1 MEPERQ
7 ELLQSIL
14 KSGEVELLQMS
25 CNTQDGVQEV
35 KNTACERLIAERV
48 SQKLKAGTTSTGE
61 ISGRLA
67 DIMQRIHV
75 AQPMGGR
82 TLETFV
88 PEGIKERKKY
98 DKEDPERIRL
108 ARDVE
113 AEQGGAGVYN
123 VDLRADYILANP
135 EWKHDRVP
143 EIFNGMNVADYVDPE
158 IEAKLAAL
166 EEEEEKL
173 EAEGFY
179 DSADEIDDD
188 EEATVLAQA
197 ELIREKQALIRNE
210 ARMKKRLKNQ
220 AIIPR
225 QKTRIPLSKMD
236 DALDQLGV
244 DTRNIVNRA
253 REQSRPRGRSLARAP
268 TADADGMD
276 IDDATPRER
285 LRSKSRPRDR
295 TPATSRRDDGVTDMV
310 TRDKAD
316 RMAKLGQKK
325 RNRYA
330 RQGEG
335 DRHTTAS
342 LEKHLL
348 AGKRGIGKVNSR

>member
-1 MEPERQ
+1 M
-7 ELLQSIL
+7 L

-48 SQKLKAGTTSTGE
+48 SQKLKAGTTNTGE
-61 ISGRLA
+61 IGGRLA

-82 TLETFV
+82 ALETFV
-88 PEGIKERKKY
+88 PEGIKDRKKY
-98 DKEDPERIRL
+98 DKDDPERIRL
-108 ARDVE
+108 ARDIE
-113 AEQGGAGVYN
+113 AEQGGAGVYS
-123 VDLRADYILANP
+123 VDLREDYLLKNP
-135 EWKHDRVP
+135 EWKYDKIP
-143 EIFNGMNVADYVDPE
+143 EVMNGMNVADYIDPE

-166 EEEEEKL
+166 EEEESRL

-179 DSADEIDDD
+179 DSDEQIDD
-188 EEATVLAQA
+188 EEETTILAKA
-197 ELIREKQALIRNE
+197 EIIREKHALIRNE

-225 QKTRIPLSKMD
+225 PKTRIPLSKMD

-244 DTRNIVNRA
+244 DTTNIVSRA
-253 REQSRPRGRSLARAP
+253 REQSRPRGRSLARAA
-268 TADADGMD
+268 TAEADAMD
-276 IDDATPRER
+276 LDNATPRER
-285 LRSKSRPRDR
+285 LRSKSRARSQ
-295 TPATSRRDDGVTDMV
+295 TPAVNRREDGVQDVEART
-310 TRDKAD
+310 KAE

-325 RNRYA
+325 MNRMA

-342 LEKHLL
+342 LQKHLI
-348 AGKRGIGKVNSR
+348 AGKRGIGSTRSR